1 LLILESLLI
10 NANGNHH
17 FKSKKQKQ
25 MFPFCSCFKT
35 QMFLFSQLFIQFFSS
50 NN

>member
-17 FKSKKQKQ
+17 FKSKEQKQ

-35 QMFLFSQLFIQFFSS
+35 QMFLFSSIDFSVFLEQ
-50 NN
+50 